1 ITAIDQQQRLHG
13 KNVSHAW
20 PLDPNSPSMEA
31 YQFWA
36 QNLMDSHNQSHESA
50 SEENQQVM
58 IHQTSITSTDNSQAS
73 RRPHHMIADEHDE
86 AYEICKMI
94 SDGKTLGIGS
104 GTNLEE
110 FTDEIR
116 NEVKKEVEDWRAIQ
130 KSASEY
136 SSWQDF
142 CSLNT
147 KILSWNVS
155 GLAFPSKRRSIL

>member
-1 ITAIDQQQRLHG
+1 MDCAIKEGNKRFI
-13 KNVSHAW
+13 A
-20 PLDPNSPSMEA
+20 
-31 YQFWA
+31 
-36 QNLMDSHNQSHESA
+36 ES
-50 SEENQQVM
+50 NMQ
-58 IHQTSITSTDNSQAS
+58 
-73 RRPHHMIADEHDE
+73 IADENDE

-104 GTNLEE
+104 GINLEE
-110 FTDEIR
+110 FTNEIR

>member
-1 ITAIDQQQRLHG
+1 MDCAIKEGNKRFI
-13 KNVSHAW
+13 A
-20 PLDPNSPSMEA
+20 
-31 YQFWA
+31 
-36 QNLMDSHNQSHESA
+36 ES
-50 SEENQQVM
+50 NMQ
-58 IHQTSITSTDNSQAS
+58 
-73 RRPHHMIADEHDE
+73 IADEHDE

-104 GTNLEE
+104 GINLEE

-155 GLAFPSKRRSIL
+155 GLAFPSKRRSILW